1 MKLLVFFLLLVSFS
15 LTKSKKL
22 LLETKDDQMEPAMKQ
37 TTSRKDGGNDYWD
50 DSGFGRKISD
60 NKMSDK
66 QVSDL
71 ISNLIRRINRR
82 KQATNEDLKSEV
94 SRW

>member
-1 MKLLVFFLLLVSFS
+1 MK
-15 LTKSKKL
+15 
-22 LLETKDDQMEPAMKQ
+22 PAMKD
-37 TTSRKDGGNDYWD
+37 TTNRKDGGNDYWD

-94 SRW
+94 SRWWVFALIEQTSKKLKISAFL

>member
-1 MKLLVFFLLLVSFS
+1 MK
-15 LTKSKKL
+15 
-22 LLETKDDQMEPAMKQ
+22 PAVKQ
-37 TTSRKDGGNDYWD
+37 TSNRNDGGNDYWD

-94 SRW
+94 SRWWVFALIEQTSKKLKISAFL